1 MTHKNEVL
9 KNPPH
14 SSFTPL
20 AAIFPLKYDRR
31 IACAPSQRLRFRAC
45 RVSALLA
52 SRGNVGRDE
61 CIDFDAVRR
70 SIDQYREMYAQS
82 INDPDKFWGEIADT
96 FYWKKRWNLL
106 TRSNF
111 DCKKGPI
118 SIGIQFIYFWRCSG
132 APYCRRVTST

>member
-1 MTHKNEVL
+1 M
-9 KNPPH
+9 
-14 SSFTPL
+14 SGQC
-20 AAIFPLKYDRR
+20 I
-31 IACAPSQRLRFRAC
+31 
-45 RVSALLA
+45 A

-61 CIDFDAVRR
+61 CIDFDAVCR

-118 SIGIQFIYFWRCSG
+118 SIGIHFFFG
-132 APYCRRVTST
+132 AAVALAYCRRVTST